1 MRFLFDCGALPKAT
15 LAGIVL
21 QPEEISRFRLAR
33 VDRALA
39 LLSGPVRRRV
49 AVAVHE
55 PRRMHY
61 LENGRPVGSAAPS
74 PG

>member
-1 MRFLFDCGALPKAT
+1 MRFLFDCGAMGKAT

-21 QPEEISRFRLAR
+21 QSEEISSFRLAHL
-33 VDRALA
+33 DRALN

-49 AVAVHE
+49 AVAVRE

-61 LENGRPVGSAAPS
+61 LENGRPVRSVGSEP
-74 PG
+74 